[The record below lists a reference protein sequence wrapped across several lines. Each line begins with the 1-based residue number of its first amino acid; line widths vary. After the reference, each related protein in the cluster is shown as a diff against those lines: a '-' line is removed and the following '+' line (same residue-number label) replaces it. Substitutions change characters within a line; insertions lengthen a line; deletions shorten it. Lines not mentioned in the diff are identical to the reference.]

1 MKDTTTAYASRTG
14 GLYML
19 GKEVNAC
26 VRSNS
31 TDSEL
36 DI

>member
-19 GKEVNAC
+19 GKEANAC
-26 VRSNS
+26 VRSNT
-31 TDSEL
+31 TDSKL